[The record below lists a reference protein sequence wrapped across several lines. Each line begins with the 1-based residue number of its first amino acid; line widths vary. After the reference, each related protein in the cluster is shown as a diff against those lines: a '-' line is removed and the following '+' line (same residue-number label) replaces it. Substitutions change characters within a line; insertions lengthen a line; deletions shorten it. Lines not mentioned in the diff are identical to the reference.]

1 MVGIVQKL
9 IEKGDNVKKL
19 KRLAKKLAGAV
30 PLLASVVGGP
40 MGGGVADI
48 ALNLLGV
55 KTEDEAIK
63 ALESHPDLLLQ
74 LKQYEMDNKLKLQ
87 ELQLEAVR
95 IHAADVQSARSREV
109 EITRATGKRD
119 MTQTGLAWLAVVGFI
134 AVLIVSMV
142 VELTPM
148 QMRLVDMMAGAL
160 AGIVS
165 GHVYGYYFGTSSS
178 SQRKDM
184 MVYQSGKDGRKDDEE

>member
-1 MVGIVQKL
+1 M
-9 IEKGDNVKKL
+9 KKL
-19 KRLAKKLAGAV
+19 KRLAKKIMGAA
-30 PLLASVVGGP
+30 PLLANVVGGP
-40 MGGGVADI
+40 LGGSVADI
-48 ALNLLGV
+48 ALNLLGA
-55 KTEDEAIK
+55 KTEDEAVK
-63 ALESHPDLLLQ
+63 ALESHPELLLQ
-74 LKQYEMDNKLKLQ
+74 LKQYEMDNRAKLQ
-87 ELQLEAVR
+87 ELQLEAAR

-142 VELTPM
+142 VDLTPM
-148 QMRLVDMMAGAL
+148 RMRLVDMMAGAL

-184 MVYQSGKDGRKDDEE
+184 MMYQSGKDGRKDDEE

>member
-1 MVGIVQKL
+1 M
-9 IEKGDNVKKL
+9 KKL

-109 EITRATGKRD
+109 EITRATGNRD
-119 MTQTGLAWLAVVGFI
+119 MTQTGLAWLAVVGFF

-142 VELTPM
+142 VTLTPM
-148 QMRLVDMMAGAL
+148 QLRLVDMMAGAL
-160 AGIVS
+160 ATIVS
-165 GHVYGYYFGTSSS
+165 GSVYGYYFGTSSS